1 MIKRILLLAWLS
13 GTFIATAPS
22 LARAEDQKTPAP
34 MAQAAVAPIEFETET
49 LDNGL
54 RVVYAPLRQAP
65 VVHVRVFYHVGSK
78 DEKPDRQGFAHM
90 FEHMMFR
97 GSAHVKPEQHMQ
109 LINGV
114 GGISNAFTSFDQT
127 TYVDTVPR
135 EATEMALWLEA
146 DRMASFKVTDEI
158 YQIERKVVAQEW
170 AMRMNQP
177 YGNLYEEFLKQAY
190 AKHSYRWTPIGNM
203 EHLKAAAVNELQD
216 FFNTYYIPNN
226 AILVVAGDIDVAKT
240 KQWVH
245 DYYNW
250 IPKGPTPER
259 LSPREPEQTEG
270 KRAVV
275 PANVPLPAVLVGVRI
290 PAYSSDD
297 QYAFGVL
304 DEILGSGR
312 SSRLSERLVTGK
324 DPLCTEAQA
333 MYVPLE
339 DGGIFGVFGML
350 LAGKNSDDVEK
361 VLREEMTALA
371 DKGVTAEEL
380 AKAKT
385 QARLGVIRGR
395 KTAENIAKN
404 VGEEWLFGGDPN
416 RANTELAKIDKLT
429 VADVQAVAKKYLKAQ
444 RMTDLQMVP
453 DPTGQLAKKAMAE
466 ARSTATAGV
475 TPATEP
481 VKPRVAQFPPNY
493 PTQPPAIPAVGNAQ
507 FNKGEEAEVNGL
519 KVVTVTDHRLPLAG
533 FTLSMR
539 RGSYNEPADK
549 VGLAGLTAEML
560 RRGSG
565 GIAYETFNQTLDA
578 KGISIGVSDG
588 GDHTNLVVTFPT
600 DQLDEAVR
608 LSRLVL
614 QKPDFPQDQFDNLKA
629 QAVNGLTAELASPTT
644 VADREVSKL
653 LYGDT
658 PLGRNSTPK
667 SLQSITVAD
676 VKDFYAK
683 IYHPQE
689 GILVVAG
696 DVSADR
702 GKSIAERL
710 LRDWSNAKSAAA
722 PAPKLD
728 LPPRPTKRIV
738 VLVDNPGA
746 PQAAIR
752 MGVPAFTTA
761 SDEKYAGALANQILS
776 GGIESRIMR
785 YVRAE
790 KGLAYHAHGVFMPG
804 RVAGAFVGQTGT
816 QVDKAADAIEAM
828 FQVLDQTRKT
838 NVSDAELA
846 DAKRRVAGRMVMQM
860 QTIDQQADRRLEGI
874 LNGYP
879 ADYYDKYAAR
889 VAAVTADQIREAM
902 ERYVDPAVMQVVVVA
917 PADGSKE
924 KLARLG
930 EVKVEPMPG
939 KAEELLK

>member
-1 MIKRILLLAWLS
+1 
-13 GTFIATAPS
+13 
-22 LARAEDQKTPAP
+22 
-34 MAQAAVAPIEFETET
+34 
-49 LDNGL
+49 
-54 RVVYAPLRQAP
+54 
-65 VVHVRVFYHVGSK
+65 
-78 DEKPDRQGFAHM
+78 
-90 FEHMMFR
+90 
-97 GSAHVKPEQHMQ
+97 
-109 LINGV
+109 
-114 GGISNAFTSFDQT
+114 
-127 TYVDTVPR
+127 
-135 EATEMALWLEA
+135 
-146 DRMASFKVTDEI
+146 
-158 YQIERKVVAQEW
+158 
-170 AMRMNQP
+170 MNQP

-226 AILVVAGDIDVAKT
+226 AILVVAGDIDIDKT
-240 KQWVH
+240 KKWVH

-250 IPKGPTPER
+250 IPKGPTPPR

-275 PANVPLPAVLVGVRI
+275 PANVPLPAVLVGVRL
-290 PAYSSDD
+290 PAYTSDD

-312 SSRLSERLVTGK
+312 SSRLSQRLVTGK

-350 LAGKNSDDVEK
+350 LAGKKSDDVEK

-371 DKGVTAEEL
+371 QNGVTPEEL

-385 QARLGVIRGR
+385 QARLNVIRGR
-395 KTAENIAKN
+395 KTAEDIAKN
-404 VGEEWLFGGDPN
+404 VGEEWLFGNDPN

-429 VADVQAVAKKYLKAQ
+429 LADVQAVAKKYLETP

-466 ARSTATAGV
+466 ARSTASAGV
-475 TPATEP
+475 TPASEP
-481 VKPRVAQFPPNY
+481 VKPRVADFPPSY
-493 PTQPPAIPAVGNAQ
+493 PTQPPVAAAVGSAQ
-507 FNKGEEAEVNGL
+507 FNKGEEAQVNGL

-533 FTLSMR
+533 FTLALR

-549 VGLAGLTAEML
+549 TGLAGLTAEML

-565 GIAYETFNQTLDA
+565 GIPYDTFNQTLDS
-578 KGISIGVSDG
+578 KGIAIAVGDG
-588 GDHTNLVVTFPT
+588 GDHTNLLVTCPT
-600 DQLDEAVR
+600 EQLDEAVR
-608 LSRLVL
+608 LARLVL
-614 QKPDFPQDQFDNLKA
+614 QKPDFPQDQFDKLKA
-629 QAVNGLTAELASPTT
+629 QAVNGLMAELANPTT
-644 VADREVSKL
+644 VCDRETSKL

-658 PLGRNSTPK
+658 PLGRSATPK
-667 SLQSITVAD
+667 SLQSIRLDDA
-676 VKDFYAK
+676 KNFYAK

-689 GILVVAG
+689 AILLIAG
-696 DVSADR
+696 DVTPER
-702 GKSIAERL
+702 GRAIAQAL
-710 LRDWSNAKSAAA
+710 TGGDWPNAKSEQAS
-722 PAPKLD
+722 APKLD
-728 LPPRPTKRIV
+728 IPPRPTKRAI

-746 PQAAIR
+746 PQAAIK
-752 MGVPAFTTA
+752 MGVPAFTVA

-776 GGIESRIMR
+776 GGIESRIMK

-790 KGLAYHAHGVFMPG
+790 KGLAYFAHGVFMPG

-816 QVDKAADAIEAM
+816 QVDKSADAIQAM
-828 FQVLDQTRKT
+828 FEVLEQTRKA
-838 NVSDAELA
+838 NVTDAELT

-860 QTIDQQADRRLEGI
+860 QTIDAQAERRLEGI

-889 VAAVTADQIREAM
+889 VASVTADQIREM
-902 ERYVDPAVMQVVVVA
+902 MQRYVDPGIMQVVVVA
-917 PADGSKE
+917 PADPSKE
-924 KLARLG
+924 KLSALG
-930 EVKVEPMPG
+930 EVKVEAMPAKG
-939 KAEELLK
+939 EEMLK